1 MSDTHT
7 TTWPARLSRIRG
19 EEGQALAEYALILAF
34 VSIVA
39 VSLTPVG
46 QWVAVRL
53 AGLAGAI

>member
-7 TTWPARLSRIRG
+7 TTWPARWSRIRC

-53 AGLAGAI
+53 TGLAGAI